1 MVITVLETKTKPIK
15 TSTLIPE
22 YQTAHLLTRTKFTEM
37 LEKKKMHLADHE
49 SLRTGRK
56 REQKYES
63 FAFSCINLELTSIKQ
78 AALNRD
84 LLTTIYVIND

>member
-37 LEKKKMHLADHE
+37 LEKKKKMHLADHE

-56 REQKYES
+56 RQQKYES

-78 AALNRD
+78 TALNWD
-84 LLTTIYVIND
+84 LLTTICYK